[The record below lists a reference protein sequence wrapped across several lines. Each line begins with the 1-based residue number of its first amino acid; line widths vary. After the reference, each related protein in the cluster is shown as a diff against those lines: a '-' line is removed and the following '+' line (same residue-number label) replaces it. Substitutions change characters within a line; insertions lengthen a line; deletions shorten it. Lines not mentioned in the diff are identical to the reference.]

1 MNFFGARR
9 RSEFLRVLFDGARR
23 KADNVFEEFEAAMSS
38 NVTILSVSRFA
49 EITNNCLKNLGKA
62 YIEGE
67 ISALNLRTHLY
78 FTIKDEISS
87 IDCVMFKSALSRI
100 AFTPQIGQK
109 VVISGNSSIWVK
121 TGRFNFLVDSMSI
134 AGIGSIMERLR
145 LLKEKLEKEG
155 VFDQHHRRLPLFP
168 NRVGVITSKD
178 GQVVHDIA
186 TTLSRRNRGIEI
198 RVYDALVQGEGAA
211 QSLIDALTFANAENC
226 CDVLIIGRGGGSD
239 EDLLPFSDE
248 ALTRAVACSKIP
260 IVSAVGHERNYALTD
275 FAADVRAA
283 TPTAAAE
290 LISAVSTDDL
300 KVAIKGYMT
309 RLEDALMRTIDPYGI
324 CYDKLKA
331 RLIYCDPAR
340 KLLLQAQ
347 RLQNLINRG
356 SIALDKLLN
365 DYKFHL
371 SELNARVSACD
382 PLTLIHEEK
391 AYLSD
396 LIHRLSMDA
405 ISICENR
412 ANYLSMLITR
422 FNNCG
427 IEEKL
432 AALKERLASDN
443 ASLIALNPLS
453 VLERGYSV
461 TLNNKGHHIVFSQV
475 NVGDTITTLLD
486 GGKIVSMVTKKNG
499 ADDAD

>member
-1 MNFFGARR
+1 
-9 RSEFLRVLFDGARR
+9 
-23 KADNVFEEFEAAMSS
+23 MSN

-78 FTIKDEISS
+78 FTIKDENSS
-87 IDCVMFKSALSRI
+87 IDCVMFKSALAKV
-100 AFTPQIGQK
+100 AFTPEIGQK

-121 TGRFNFLVDSMSI
+121 TGRFNFLVDTMII
-134 AGIGSIMERLR
+134 AGIGIIMERLR

-155 VFDQHHRRLPLFP
+155 IFDLHQRPLPLFP

-186 TTLSRRNRGIEI
+186 TTLARRNRGIEI
-198 RVYDALVQGEGAA
+198 RVYDAKVQGEDAA
-211 QSLIDALTFANAENC
+211 LSLIDALALANAENI

-260 IVSAVGHERNYALTD
+260 IVSAVGHERNFALTD

-290 LISAVSTDDL
+290 LISAISLDDL
-300 KVAIKGYMT
+300 RVAIKNYMT
-309 RLEDALMRTIDPYGI
+309 RMDDALMRMLDPYGI
-324 CYDKLKA
+324 IYDKLKA

-340 KLLLQAQ
+340 KLLLQSQ
-347 RLQNLINRG
+347 RLQNCINR
-356 SIALDKLLN
+356 SSVALDKLLN
-365 DYKFHL
+365 DYRLFL
-371 SELNARVSACD
+371 SELSARVNACD
-382 PLTLIHEEK
+382 PLTIIHEEK

-396 LIHRLSMDA
+396 LIHRLSMGA
-405 ISICENR
+405 ISLCDNR
-412 ANYLSMLITR
+412 ATALSLLITR
-422 FNNCG
+422 LNNCG
-427 IEEKL
+427 IEDQL
-432 AALKERLASDN
+432 AKLKERLASDN

-453 VLERGYSV
+453 VLERGYSL
-461 TLNNKGHHIVFSQV
+461 TLDKKGHHVVFSEV
-475 NVGDTITTLLD
+475 NIGDSISTLLD
-486 GGKIVSMVTKKNG
+486 GGEIVSKIIEKK
-499 ADDAD
+499 AK